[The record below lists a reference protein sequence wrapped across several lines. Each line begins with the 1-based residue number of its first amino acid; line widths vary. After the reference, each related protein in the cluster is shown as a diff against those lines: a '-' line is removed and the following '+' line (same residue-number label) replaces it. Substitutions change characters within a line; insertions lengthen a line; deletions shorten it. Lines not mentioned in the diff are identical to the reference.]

1 MSRSCLAAAEWHTW
15 LVKSARSRV
24 WTAGIAASA
33 ALAGVIAFFTF
44 RPGETGPIAPSAAS
58 AAGEVGEAPQADA
71 SADAEPVGDAGPS
84 GPPAV
89 AEPEPPRPARCPPEP
104 QLEVRPVKL
113 LSHEEILRLVKEDPQ
128 ALGSAS
134 IGSPT
139 RGSLW
144 GGVEMKDSEGIVRAG
159 GYGWGTESVVRSI
172 ERAVREVRRCHPGSP
187 PLHVGDIARERGGWL
202 RPHRSHQSGLDAD
215 IGYYYKTA
223 STWYQRATAENL
235 DVARTWTLIRAL
247 IEGGNVEMIFMDI
260 SLQRVLRAH
269 IEALPEGERLPADIF
284 ESPLRKDAIIRHTY
298 GHASH
303 LHARFTDPAAVA
315 LGQRM
320 KDVIPRLSRP
330 PRATPVLR
338 LPGPPRA
345 KPAPRLSVPP
355 RAKPAPRR

>member
-1 MSRSCLAAAEWHTW
+1 
-15 LVKSARSRV
+15 
-24 WTAGIAASA
+24 
-33 ALAGVIAFFTF
+33 
-44 RPGETGPIAPSAAS
+44 
-58 AAGEVGEAPQADA
+58 
-71 SADAEPVGDAGPS
+71 
-84 GPPAV
+84 
-89 AEPEPPRPARCPPEP
+89 
-104 QLEVRPVKL
+104 VREVKL
-113 LSHEEILRLVKEDPQ
+113 PSQEEILRLAKEDPQ

-144 GGVEMKDSEGIVRAG
+144 GGVEMKDSEGIARAG

-215 IGYYYKTA
+215 IGYYYRTA

-269 IEALPEGERLPADIF
+269 IEALPEVERPTADLF
-284 ESPLRKDAIIRHTY
+284 ESPLRKDAIIRHTW

-303 LHARFTDPAAVA
+303 FHVRFTDPAAVA

-320 KDVIPRLSRP
+320 KDVIPRLPRP
-330 PRATPVLR
+330 SRATPVLR

-345 KPAPRLSVPP
+345 KPAPRLPGPP
-355 RAKPAPRR
+355 RGKPAPRR